1 MFPLTNEWR
10 KVFWIRE
17 RRKLLPSKTFQWSL
31 TPSSLRIES
40 QLLTMICPL
49 CSWPELP
56 SPTSLHA
63 NTGLFIVPQTSQP
76 QSYLR
81 TFALVFSFARR
92 KCFPPR
98 SSHRWLIHF
107 ILISTPISYSQK
119 GLLWLINLKKPPPTT
134 VIYQALFLI
143 HLSCFIFLY
152 SGYHYM
158 KLLCLCSV
166 FPLDNK
172 LLKIRNLSWS
182 LLYL

>member
-1 MFPLTNEWR
+1 MKGFLNKREKETAPIKVLLVTDPLITQDRIPTPYNDLPP
-10 KVFWIRE
+10 VFLAW
-17 RRKLLPSKTFQWSL
+17 T
-31 TPSSLRIES
+31 
-40 QLLTMICPL
+40 
-49 CSWPELP
+49 P

-63 NTGLFIVPQTSQP
+63 NTGLLIVPQTSQP

-81 TFALVFSFARR
+81 TFALVFPLPEGNAS
-92 KCFPPR
+92 PR